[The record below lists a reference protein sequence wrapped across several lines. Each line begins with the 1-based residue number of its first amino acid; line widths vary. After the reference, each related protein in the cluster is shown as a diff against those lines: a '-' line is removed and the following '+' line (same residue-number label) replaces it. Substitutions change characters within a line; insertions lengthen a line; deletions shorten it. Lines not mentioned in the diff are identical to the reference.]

1 MFTQTYKFIAVAAG
15 ALALTACGS
24 NENQRDPNAE
34 VVDCALDGA
43 ADFAKDCTI
52 ERNGSEEGLV
62 LTIGRDALTL
72 LLLISMPVLGVVM
85 AVGLLVSIFQA
96 VTQIH
101 EATLAFVPKL
111 IAAMV
116 VFAIAGPWML
126 STLVDFIR
134 RTIESIPSMIG

>member
-1 MFTQTYKFIAVAAG
+1 MTAQVA
-15 ALALTACGS
+15 
-24 NENQRDPNAE
+24 
-34 VVDCALDGA
+34 
-43 ADFAKDCTI
+43 
-52 ERNGSEEGLV
+52 

-72 LLLISMPVLGVVM
+72 LLLISMPVLGVVL

-111 IAAMV
+111 IAAVV

-126 STLVDFIR
+126 TTLVDYIR
-134 RTIESIPSMIG
+134 RTIESIPSMVG